1 MAKQPLRNVA
11 YDYLY
16 ESIIS
21 NKLLP
26 GEAIVEQEISDL
38 LGVSRTPIREALKQ
52 LTAERLVRH
61 IPARGTFV
69 AEMSTQDVEELFEI
83 RTMFEENALKWAI
96 NKISDAEIIRLERL
110 FGSLNGSSRPEEF
123 FNSDRELHG
132 LILRYGRNRHMIELL
147 NTVNSQ
153 LERLRRVSSLTPNRL
168 EKSKKEHLEIIYAIK
183 EHNLEKAENALR
195 MHLKNVEQSTLDV
208 CQQARFNDY

>member
-26 GEAIVEQEISDL
+26 GEAIVEQEVSDL

-96 NKISDAEIIRLERL
+96 NKITDAEITRLEQL

-123 FNSDRELHG
+123 FNSDRELHS